1 MNSKLRDSNIDFQ
14 LQHAIQLQQSGMIN
28 SANSIYRELLKLHPK
43 NTTVLINLA
52 ISEFQRGNLEEG
64 VKLIDASLKV
74 DAKQPF
80 AHHNR
85 GLALHQLGRFNEAL
99 ASYDHAVRIKP
110 DYAEAYNNRG
120 LVLQELNKS
129 EEAVASY
136 DHAIRLVP
144 SFAQAHSNRGL
155 ALQALKKYEDALL
168 SYELAIQ
175 FNPDVAEIHFNQGN
189 LLKEMKEVKRALTS
203 FGRAIK
209 LKPDYAEAHNNRG
222 TILLNSKQLE
232 PALNSFDEVIKF
244 QPLFAQAHINRGLA
258 LQEMNRFEEAV
269 ASFDCGLAIQP
280 DIDLHLAV
288 LLSTKLEICDW
299 KHFDALLSKFQHQA
313 RTETRFSIPFDT
325 LMLSDDP
332 EIQKKTSEVRAPKR
346 QGNHSSAGS
355 NFIHIGHDRIKLGYF
370 SSDFYNHAT
379 MHLMEDLFKVHDKS
393 KFELIAFSFGSQVKD
408 NWRQRIVPL
417 FDRFIDVSSHTDI
430 ETADMARQLEIDI
443 AIDLKGYTRD
453 SRPGVFAERAAPV
466 QVNYLGF
473 PGTMGSSDIDYIIAD
488 RTVIP
493 ESSKRYFSEKI
504 IYLPSSYQANINYG
518 AIAEKPGSRAQ
529 FGLPETGFVYACFNK
544 NAKIT
549 PETFSGWMR
558 ILMATEGSV
567 LWLFKSND
575 VAERNLRSE
584 AESKGVDGDRLVFAP
599 WIPRDEHLQ
608 RIQLADLFLDTFPY
622 NAHTTASDA
631 LRAGVPVLTRTGRS
645 FASRVAA
652 SLLNATGLPELITQ
666 SEAEYE
672 ARAVAIAT
680 DAELLGRI
688 KRTLQDN
695 LPTCPLFDTRLFARH
710 IESAYSEIYRRH
722 QFGLPPD
729 HVHVQA
735 R

>member
-1 MNSKLRDSNIDFQ
+1 MNSKIRDSNINFQ

-28 SANSIYRELLKLHPK
+28 SANTIYRELLRLHPK

-52 ISEFQRGNLEEG
+52 ISEFQRGNLDEG
-64 VKLIDASLKV
+64 IKLIDRSLKI
-74 DAKQPF
+74 DPRQAF

-85 GLALHQLGRFNEAL
+85 GLALHQMGRFEEAL
-99 ASYDHAVRIKP
+99 VSYDHAIRIKP
-110 DYAEAYNNRG
+110 DHAESHNNRG
-120 LVLQELNKS
+120 LILQELKKS

-136 DHAIRLVP
+136 DRAIKLQ
-144 SFAQAHSNRGL
+144 SNYAQAHSNRGL
-155 ALQALKKYEDALL
+155 ALQSLKKYKEALL
-168 SYELAIQ
+168 SYDLAVQ
-175 FNPDVAEIHFNQGN
+175 LNPNVAEIHFNRGN
-189 LLKEMKEVKRALTS
+189 LLKEMKQVNRALAS
-203 FGRAIK
+203 FGHAIR
-209 LKPDYAEAHNNRG
+209 LKPDYAEALNNRG
-222 TILLNSKQLE
+222 TLLLNLKQLE

-244 QPLFAQAHINRGLA
+244 QPLSAQAHVNRGLT

-269 ASFDCGLAIQP
+269 ASFDRALSLQP

-288 LLSTKLEICDW
+288 VLGTKLEICDW
-299 KHFDALLSKFQHQA
+299 KDFDDFLLKFEEQA
-313 RTETRFSIPFDT
+313 RVETRFSIPFDT
-325 LMLSDDP
+325 LMLTDDP
-332 EIQKKTSEVRAPKR
+332 EIQKKTSEVRALKR
-346 QGNHSSAGS
+346 QSDQLSSGS
-355 NFIHIGHDRIKLGYF
+355 NFIHIGHDRIRIGYF
-370 SSDFYNHAT
+370 SSDFFNHAT
-379 MHLMEDLFKVHDKS
+379 MHLMEDLFKIHDKS
-393 KFELIAFSFGSQVKD
+393 KFELIAFSFGPQIRD
-408 NWRQRIVPL
+408 DWRQKIVPL
-417 FDRFIDVSSHTDI
+417 FDQFIDVSAHTDI
-430 ETADMARQLEIDI
+430 EIAGKARELEIDI
-443 AIDLKGYTRD
+443 AIDLKGYTKE

-466 QVNYLGF
+466 QVSYLGF

-488 RTVIP
+488 RTVVP

-504 IYLPSSYQANINYG
+504 IYLPDSYQANINYG
-518 AIAEKPGSRAQ
+518 AVAERPGSRAQ

-549 PETFSGWMR
+549 PETFSCWMR
-558 ILMATEGSV
+558 ILKANDGSV

-575 VAERNLRSE
+575 VAQENLRKE
-584 AESKGVDGDRLVFAP
+584 AESRGVAGDRLVFAP
-599 WIPRDEHLQ
+599 WIPREAHLP

-652 SLLNATGLPELITQ
+652 SLLHATGLSELITD
-666 SEAEYE
+666 SAAEYE
-672 ARAVAIAT
+672 ARAIAIAT
-680 DAELLGRI
+680 DAELFDRI

-695 LPTCPLFDTRLFARH
+695 LPTCPLFDARLFARH

-729 HVHVQA
+729 HVHVSA